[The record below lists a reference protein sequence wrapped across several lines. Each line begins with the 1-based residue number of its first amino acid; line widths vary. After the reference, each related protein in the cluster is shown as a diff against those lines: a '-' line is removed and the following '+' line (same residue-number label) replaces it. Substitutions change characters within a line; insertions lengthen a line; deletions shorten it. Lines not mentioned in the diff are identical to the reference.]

1 MKKRV
6 LSLFLAITLCLTL
19 TPTGALA
26 AEGQPPEQM
35 VSVTQEAQIPAP
47 AAEEEEEEKKTTSA
61 ENGADENDP
70 PANPE
75 ENPTENAPAA
85 AEKNTADGETDKEAA
100 AATGRDEPKADGSP
114 SDDDAAKVQN
124 QLVMAAAAGPDEP
137 TMMGQ
142 NNLLALADAGQNAA
156 EERSTT
162 AELTVNEAVV
172 EAASVTKADGTVST
186 YKTLPAALNAAQDGD
201 TVKLLANHTT
211 EWDAIDK
218 EENPDYSTL
227 AVVKKNLTLDL
238 NGKSVDYLMVG
249 ELTYGEPRYD
259 EEENETV
266 DVAIAPGELT
276 IIQGET
282 STPGSVDVIAFMS
295 GKLTVQGGIIN
306 DRIECAQRS
315 DAENITS
322 ETKYGGEINITGG
335 TVRSLYVKE
344 NTNVTVT
351 GGTGHAGNWLND
363 SGTLKIQGGK
373 FDSVNFLNNGGTIAI
388 SGGEFG
394 TITNSD
400 ASSTIPLM
408 PLLANGYAFYKDN
421 AVQDST
427 AKTMTDVTVGA
438 HTHTPDENGK
448 CACGASIIASVK
460 TADGTE
466 RTYGSFTDAL
476 AAAVESNDSTLQL
489 LHDIDLGDTKYGL
502 SVDSGKFTLDL
513 NSKTLSG
520 KVDYQLLTVSGTA
533 DITIKNGKL
542 VNTFSNDSP
551 AMSRGLA
558 NAIQITGGTAVLENV
573 EVTSGCGENGEH
585 TDAVCLSDGN
595 LTVANGTFTG
605 AILVM
610 PKPADQHPVLKI
622 TSATLHNGIGYFI
635 WNTSNPDYDGV
646 KALFADGSLLF
657 DKDGNY
663 IDITNEDYWQTDSS
677 EEESFTATIFAYGE
691 ECSVKPHTHTIVNG
705 KCSVCGEL
713 AGDGCIAHAVWSPY
727 ADYPQWRTT
736 HIKTM
741 DELREMITSPSTKW
755 SDFDENATVTF
766 LCDVTVDKTF
776 LIDRYYTNIIIDLNG
791 HTLSGALDAPIIT
804 ANFGSGPATIVF
816 KNGKIV
822 NTGSG
827 EAIRLAKGRVTL
839 ENVDVTGDLSLTPEF
854 VNSRSYIPT
863 FLGGGSFT
871 KICTVNDAGGWQKVL
886 EDMLPKGYYFADIT
900 SGKRVS
906 QTVLKA
912 DSPLENVTVKPCNHK
927 DADGKSTFTYKPARQ
942 TYYYCS
948 ICGNICP
955 HEHRTKLADGKLHCE
970 DCGLTLTAA
979 RRDSKNTITYY
990 IDMSDAFGNAY
1001 QPIIWP
1007 LCDQTCTQAAMT
1019 YYGSNTIDLNGFTVK
1034 ASNPSGVLFAP
1045 YVSAYTM
1052 TLQNSAVNQG
1062 RYECEYLKVYN
1073 NGTLAIPAENNNLTI
1088 SEVLIESDG
1097 NANLA
1102 GGSFGKISVEGEKT
1116 LAGLLVPG
1124 YYFADT
1130 ASGEP
1135 AAMYDADG
1143 NALTELTNV
1152 TVKPCRHDTAVC
1164 DANGVWKCLCGQNV
1178 FVASVTKDDAT
1189 TYYTDLQTAFGAADG
1204 NTVKLLANVQD
1215 VTVNTDKPFTFDLN
1229 GYNVYSLTVNNKITI
1244 KDSATVKGKITEW
1257 LEVPSGMT
1265 VGELLEDGYAFK
1277 KSNGT
1282 WCSGVE
1288 QAGQAVGDV
1297 SIWPMPIRSVTAAN
1311 PSVTVAYGQTSG
1323 VTLTA
1328 TVVPFAEGGTYTCQW
1343 YKIGG
1348 TVSPLDGA
1356 TDSTYQLPVDLA
1368 AGTYTYRLTAATE
1381 DGYEKSCDFTVTVT
1395 PVSIEGAAVNVQSL
1409 TYNGNAQNPTATVS
1423 LGETVLTENRDYTVT
1438 ATPQTDVGSYTLT
1451 VTGKGNY
1458 TGEIENVNWKIEP
1471 MQLYRFCDIEPV
1483 TKVYDG
1489 TAVAPIAKS
1498 ALTFR
1503 TTGAVVTLPEDVYDI
1518 TNARFTMRQDDGT
1531 YVESPEAGNGK
1542 SLSFTVTLKNGNYV
1556 FKGGTADVMDCD
1568 YTTDSVDMF
1577 TIMQDTISLSG
1588 IQFTQYV
1595 FNDLAKTYEIELK
1608 PLLDDILSQQ
1618 QQHAG
1623 REYGDI
1629 QYGKPSV
1636 FMDSDYYPAGGAT
1649 IGNGN
1654 LSLSINKATSSKQG
1668 EEIGTVAV
1676 QVETTNYQPFTLTI
1690 HVSAQDKLVPVLAEG
1705 NTVSASDITYGQ
1717 KLANSTLTATGSMIC
1732 PRTKKVIPG
1741 TFAWTNPEAKPGAAG
1756 DYTASWTFTPAEGYE
1771 EYAPATGNVTVKV
1784 NKADPTFNAPTAQE
1798 NLTYTGQE
1806 QALITAGM
1814 TDYGTMQY
1822 SLTENGTYSQ
1832 DIPTGTD
1839 AGAYTVWYRVIGDAN
1854 HNDTA
1859 PASVA
1864 VSIGKKP
1871 LPITEVTAAPKTYDG
1886 TTNADISSVTFDN
1899 VTLNRG
1905 TDYNVTASFDDAS
1918 VGNGKNITAT
1928 VTLMGKAANNYALEQ
1943 SNFLATGSI
1952 TKAAAPGSGLC
1963 PAVTVINDLAKTYEM
1978 VLSNDYL
1985 PKLSSPCEYGNVS
1998 YSLRGTYLT
2007 GGYKDTVQVKVMEE
2021 NGQYKLKL
2029 TVPAVDYNRVS
2040 SVGTIDVS
2048 VTSDNYQDFYLTIG
2062 VKTKNKDVPVPDG
2075 TISASNITYGQA
2087 LNDSKITG
2095 KMKDDGKTIDGTFA
2109 WKNGAINP
2117 DAGSYDAEWVFTPAE
2132 GYEEYA
2138 TVTGTAPVTVN
2149 RKAVTV
2155 SGITAKD
2162 KVYDGNTNAT
2172 LDFSN
2177 AKFDG
2182 ILENDKLTVT
2192 AKGVFEKTEAGK
2204 WNVAISDLTLGGNSV
2219 ANYVLAESGNQTETT
2234 ATITA
2239 KEVTVTI
2246 TPNGGTYGSVTAAA
2260 AVLSG
2265 VVDGETVPVTLTY
2278 TGNGYNST
2286 SVPTDVGSYTVTA
2299 SIADSN
2305 YILTG
2310 ETTANFVITPKTVI
2324 VSGITAKDKA
2334 YDGTTNATLDFSN
2347 AKFDGI
2353 LENDK
2358 LTVTAKGVFEK
2369 TEAGKRAVAISDL
2382 TLGGNSVA
2390 NYVLAES
2397 GNQTE
2402 TTATITAKEVTVAI
2416 TPNGGTYGSVTA
2428 AAAVLSGVVNGET
2441 VSVTLTY
2448 TGNGYDSTDVP
2459 VNAGSYT
2466 VTASIA
2472 NANYT
2477 LTGYTEASF
2486 VIAKA
2491 VAEAPQILG
2500 KVYNG
2505 RSQSADVAESPLYTV
2520 KTNNGGTSV
2529 GTYPVELE
2537 LTDSNNY
2544 KWEATDDAVLSL
2556 TFTISKTG
2564 NKWATVPQIS
2574 GWTYGG
2580 IAATPNAA
2588 AQYGDYTV
2596 TYAVKDSDTFTADV
2610 PTKAGNYTA
2619 RFTVT
2624 DTADYAGLTET
2635 VDFVI
2640 VPKAVTVSGITA
2652 NNKAYDGTT
2661 NATLDFS
2668 NAKFDGILENDKL
2681 TVTAKG
2687 VFEKTEAGKWKV
2699 AISDLTLGGNSVANY
2714 VLAESGNQTKTTAT
2728 ITAKQIT
2735 VSITPN
2741 GGTYGETITPA
2752 TVKAN
2757 DVVGED
2763 TPTITLTYTGTAN
2776 DGTEYTGTTP
2786 PAKAGTYTVTAT
2798 TTNPNYTLDPDT
2810 NTAEFAIT
2818 KRPATVTPDNKSKVY
2833 EEKDPDLTYAVSG
2846 VLDGETLKGIT
2857 LTRAEGEN
2865 AGEYAITA
2873 TADAGANPNYDVTF
2887 AEGTLTIELKSIKGA
2902 KVVLGK
2908 ALTANGAEQTQ
2919 TVEKVLLDDKELP
2932 ADSYTVAG
2940 NTATDPGRYTLTVT
2954 AKGNYTDSVE
2964 QTYAIAPAKAEDAP
2978 GEEIAISS
2986 GKVKVDVKSE
2996 GTVPPAALLTDKVEL
3011 LAMLVDSGD
3020 ITADEL
3026 AQIADGASVD
3036 IVLTVK
3042 EANVPDEVKT
3052 AMAQAA
3058 KGYTIGHYLDI
3069 SLFKYMTVN
3078 GSQQAG
3084 VALHT
3089 TRDALTISVVV
3100 PDALINTNSAVN
3112 RTYCIVRNH
3121 EGTITVL
3128 DAAFDAANKTLTFK
3142 TDRFSDYAIAYKD
3155 TAVPSSGSNP
3165 GSNNSSNDSE
3175 AMKNEVAAPTPAPT
3189 PASTSKPS
3197 TITAMPQT
3205 GDTSNPTLYVVLL
3218 VASLLGLAVVFVCKK
3233 RNDK

>member
-26 AEGQPPEQM
+26 AEGQPPEQT
-35 VSVTQEAQIPAP
+35 VVATQETETPTPAP
-47 AAEEEEEEKKTTSA
+47 QKEEPTAPA
-61 ENGADENDP
+61 ENGADENAS
-70 PANPE
+70 PASPDE
-75 ENPTENAPAA
+75 KPTENTPAAPEKNPADEEPGKEPAA
-85 AEKNTADGETDKEAA
+85 ATR
-100 AATGRDEPKADGSP
+100 RDESKADGSP

-124 QLVMAAAAGPDEP
+124 QLVMAAAAGQNEP
-137 TMMGQ
+137 TMEGKNELPAL
-142 NNLLALADAGQNAA
+142 NNAEQDATGGGIYVAPGSPTEGGGGTYIPGEDTRTEIWCVSKPDSIGRGYDGTTDGGTIPIDLTFTDGTNEIKLKEGTGFTAKKTFDSADAGWHTVTVEIALIGEAA
-156 EERSTT
+156 VKYKLKADEETFTIGGNINKAYPKLTVSLSQTTCTAGEKLLPLLSVEGAPKDAEVTYYYLASELKSWAGSSDVEGSEAMPKIDENTAISKPGTYYVYAKTGETKNYEEERSAT

-172 EAASVTKADGTVST
+172 EAASVTKADGTVSGT
-186 YKTLPAALNAAQDGD
+186 YKTLPAALDAAQDGD

-211 EWDAIDK
+211 NWDNVDAGD
-218 EENPDYSTL
+218 EQM
-227 AVVKKNLTLDL
+227 AVVRKTLTLDL
-238 NGKSVDYLMVG
+238 NGMTVDYLVVG
-249 ELTYGEPRYD
+249 EVVPDEAGGILESYDGNLTV
-259 EEENETV
+259 V
-266 DVAIAPGELT
+266 DN
-276 IIQGET
+276 IQG
-282 STPGSVDVIAFMS
+282 GSC
-295 GKLTVQGGIIN
+295 GKIKDLEFVKGSLAIQGG
-306 DRIECAQRS
+306 RIGDDDGSNLTCDGNS
-315 DAENITS
+315 GTVTIS
-322 ETKYGGEINITGG
+322 GG
-335 TVRSLYVKE
+335 TVCNV
-344 NTNVTVT
+344 TVGDGAAVTVT
-351 GGTGHAGNWLND
+351 GGTGHAGGWYND
-363 SGTLKIQGGK
+363 GTLNITDGMFGNVK
-373 FDSVNFLNNGGTIAI
+373 FRNNGGTIAI
-388 SGGEFG
+388 SGGTFD

-438 HTHTPDENGK
+438 HTHVPDENGK

-489 LHDIDLGDTKYGL
+489 LYDIDLGDTKYGV

-520 KVDYQLLTVSGTA
+520 KVDDQLLTVSGTA

-551 AMSRGLA
+551 AMNRGLA

-610 PKPADQHPVLKI
+610 PKTADQHPVLKI

-663 IDITNEDYWQTDSS
+663 IDITNADYWQTDSS

-705 KCSVCGEL
+705 KCSVCGEVE
-713 AGDGCIAHAVWSPY
+713 GDGCIAHAVWSPW
-727 ADYPQWRTT
+727 ADDPKWRTT

-741 DELREMITSPSTKW
+741 DELREKITSPGTKW
-755 SDFDENATVTF
+755 LDFDNNATVTF

-776 LIDRYYTNIIIDLNG
+776 LIDNYYTNIIIDLNG
-791 HTLSGALDAPIIT
+791 HTLSGALDGPVIT
-804 ANFGSGPATIVF
+804 ANFVSGTGTIDF

-822 NTGSG
+822 NTGDG
-827 EAIRLAKGRVTL
+827 EAIRLAKGKVTL
-839 ENVDVTGDLSLTPEF
+839 ENVDVTGDLSLTHDF

-927 DADGKSTFTYKPARQ
+927 DADGKSTFTYKPERQ

-955 HEHRTKLADGKLHCE
+955 HEHRTELADGKLHCE

-1007 LCDQTCTQAAMT
+1007 LCDQTCTQAAMI
-1019 YYGSNTIDLNGFTVK
+1019 YYGSNTIDLNGFTVT
-1034 ASNPSGVLFAP
+1034 ASNSSGVLFAP
-1045 YVSAYTM
+1045 YVSAYKM
-1052 TLQNSAVNQG
+1052 TLQNSAKNQG
-1062 RYECEYLKVYN
+1062 RYVCEYLQVYN
-1073 NGTLAIPAENNNLTI
+1073 DGTLAIPAENNNLTI
-1088 SEVLIESDG
+1088 SAVLIKSDG

-1102 GGSFGKISVEGEKT
+1102 GGSFGKISVEGKKT
-1116 LAGLLVPG
+1116 LAGLLVSG

-1143 NALTELTNV
+1143 TALTELTNV
-1152 TVKPCRHDTAVC
+1152 TVQPCSHDTAVC
-1164 DANGVWKCLCGQNV
+1164 DANGVWKCPCGQNV

-1204 NTVKLLANVQD
+1204 NTVKLLANVVE
-1215 VTVNTDKPFTFDLN
+1215 VTVSTDKPFAFDLN

-1257 LEVPSGMT
+1257 LKVPSGMT

-1277 KSNGT
+1277 KSSGM
-1282 WCSGVE
+1282 WCSEAE
-1288 QAGQAVGDV
+1288 QAGQAVGNV
-1297 SIWPMPIRSVTAAN
+1297 SIWPVPIRSVTAAN
-1311 PSVTVAYGQTSG
+1311 PNVTVAYGQTSG

-1368 AGTYTYRLTAATE
+1368 AGTYTYRLTATE

-1395 PVSIEGAAVNVQSL
+1395 PVSIERAAVNAQNL

-1438 ATPQTDVGSYTLT
+1438 ATPQTDVGSYMLT

-1498 ALTFR
+1498 ALAFHDANAR
-1503 TTGAVVTLPEDVYDI
+1503 GASVTLPEDAYDI
-1518 TNARFTMRQDDGT
+1518 TNARFTMRQGDGT
-1531 YVESPEAGNGK
+1531 YVESPEAGKGK
-1542 SLSFTVTLKNGNYV
+1542 SLSFTVMLKSGNYV
-1556 FKGGTADVMDCD
+1556 FKDGTADVMDCD
-1568 YTTDSVDMF
+1568 YTTDKVDMF

-1595 FNDLAKTYEIELK
+1595 FNDLAKTYAIELK
-1608 PLLDDILSQQ
+1608 PLLDEILSQQ

-1623 REYGDI
+1623 REYGNI
-1629 QYGKPSV
+1629 VYGQPSV
-1636 FMDSDYYPAGGAT
+1636 SMNSAYYTVGGAN
-1649 IGNGN
+1649 IENGK
-1654 LSLSINKATSSKQG
+1654 LSLSINKATSFKQG
-1668 EEIGTVAV
+1668 DEIGTVAV

-1690 HVSAQDKLVPVLAEG
+1690 PIIAQDKLVPVLAEG
-1705 NTVSASDITYGQ
+1705 NTVSATGITYGQ
-1717 KLANSTLTATGSMIC
+1717 TLADSTLTVAGKMVC
-1732 PRTKKVIPG
+1732 PRTGNEIKG
-1741 TFAWTNPEAKPGAAG
+1741 TFAWTNGTIKPNAG
-1756 DYTASWTFTPAEGYE
+1756 DYTAEWTFIPAEGYE
-1771 EYAPATGNVTVKV
+1771 EYTTTTGTATVNVAPKSIEDAVITLNQTAFQYDTTEK
-1784 NKADPTFNAPTAQE
+1784 APT
-1798 NLTYTGQE
+1798 
-1806 QALITAGM
+1806 
-1814 TDYGTMQY
+1814 
-1822 SLTENGTYSQ
+1822 
-1832 DIPTGTD
+1832 
-1839 AGAYTVWYRVIGDAN
+1839 
-1854 HNDTA
+1854 
-1859 PASVA
+1859 
-1864 VSIGKKP
+1864 
-1871 LPITEVTAAPKTYDG
+1871 ITEVKLANWSDEITYDIVSGDKATNASDSITLTIQGNGNYTGTATAEWKITPKVVTNPSINVAPCTYNGHEQQPPVELKDGDVVIPKEEYAVSYSDNINAGNNTAAVTI
-1886 TTNADISSVTFDN
+1886 TNTP
-1899 VTLNRG
+1899 G
-1905 TDYNVTASFDDAS
+1905 
-1918 VGNGKNITAT
+1918 GNYT
-1928 VTLMGKAANNYALEQ
+1928 VSGGANFTIN
-1943 SNFLATGSI
+1943 
-1952 TKAAAPGSGLC
+1952 KAAAPRSDFH

-1978 VLSNDYL
+1978 LLTDSYL

-2007 GGYKDTVQVKVMEE
+2007 DGYKDTVQAEVVEE
-2021 NGQYKLKL
+2021 NSQYKLKL
-2029 TVPAVDYNRVS
+2029 TVPAVDYDKIS
-2040 SVGTIDVS
+2040 SVGTIDVR

-2095 KMKDDGKTIDGTFA
+2095 KMKDNGKTIDGTFA

-2138 TVTGTAPVTVN
+2138 TATGTATVTVN

-2155 SGITAKD
+2155 SGITARN
-2162 KVYDGNTNAT
+2162 KVYDGKANAT
-2172 LDFSN
+2172 LDCST
-2177 AKFDG
+2177 AKLDG
-2182 ILENDKLTVT
+2182 VLENDTLTVT
-2192 AKGVFEKTEAGK
+2192 ATGTFESADVGEQK
-2204 WNVAISDLTLGGNSV
+2204 VIISGFKLDGDSA
-2219 ANYVLAESGNQTETT
+2219 ANYVPATKGSQTETT

-2239 KEVTVTI
+2239 KEVTVAI

-2260 AVLSG
+2260 ATLSG
-2265 VVDGETVPVTLTY
+2265 AVDGETVPVTLTY

-2305 YILTG
+2305 YVLTG
-2310 ETTANFVITPKTVI
+2310 KTTANFVIEP
-2324 VSGITAKDKA
+2324 
-2334 YDGTTNATLDFSN
+2334 
-2347 AKFDGI
+2347 
-2353 LENDK
+2353 
-2358 LTVTAKGVFEK
+2358 
-2369 TEAGKRAVAISDL
+2369 
-2382 TLGGNSVA
+2382 
-2390 NYVLAES
+2390 
-2397 GNQTE
+2397 
-2402 TTATITAKEVTVAI
+2402 
-2416 TPNGGTYGSVTA
+2416 
-2428 AAAVLSGVVNGET
+2428 
-2441 VSVTLTY
+2441 
-2448 TGNGYDSTDVP
+2448 
-2459 VNAGSYT
+2459 
-2466 VTASIA
+2466 
-2472 NANYT
+2472 
-2477 LTGYTEASF
+2477 
-2486 VIAKA
+2486 
-2491 VAEAPQILG
+2491 
-2500 KVYNG
+2500 
-2505 RSQSADVAESPLYTV
+2505 
-2520 KTNNGGTSV
+2520 
-2529 GTYPVELE
+2529 
-2537 LTDSNNY
+2537 
-2544 KWEATDDAVLSL
+2544 
-2556 TFTISKTG
+2556 
-2564 NKWATVPQIS
+2564 
-2574 GWTYGG
+2574 
-2580 IAATPNAA
+2580 
-2588 AQYGDYTV
+2588 
-2596 TYAVKDSDTFTADV
+2596 
-2610 PTKAGNYTA
+2610 
-2619 RFTVT
+2619 
-2624 DTADYAGLTET
+2624 
-2635 VDFVI
+2635 
-2640 VPKAVTVSGITA
+2640 
-2652 NNKAYDGTT
+2652 
-2661 NATLDFS
+2661 
-2668 NAKFDGILENDKL
+2668 
-2681 TVTAKG
+2681 
-2687 VFEKTEAGKWKV
+2687 
-2699 AISDLTLGGNSVANY
+2699 
-2714 VLAESGNQTKTTAT
+2714 
-2728 ITAKQIT
+2728 
-2735 VSITPN
+2735 
-2741 GGTYGETITPA
+2741 
-2752 TVKAN
+2752 
-2757 DVVGED
+2757 
-2763 TPTITLTYTGTAN
+2763 
-2776 DGTEYTGTTP
+2776 
-2786 PAKAGTYTVTAT
+2786 
-2798 TTNPNYTLDPDT
+2798 
-2810 NTAEFAIT
+2810 
-2818 KRPATVTPDNKSKVY
+2818 
-2833 EEKDPDLTYAVSG
+2833 
-2846 VLDGETLKGIT
+2846 
-2857 LTRAEGEN
+2857 
-2865 AGEYAITA
+2865 
-2873 TADAGANPNYDVTF
+2873 
-2887 AEGTLTIELKSIKGA
+2887 KSIKGA

-2919 TVEKVLLDDKELP
+2919 TVEKVLLDGKELP
-2932 ADSYTVAG
+2932 ADSYTVTG
-2940 NTATDPGRYTLTVT
+2940 NTATAPGRHTLTIT
-2954 AKGNYTDSVE
+2954 ARGNYTGTVD
-2964 QTYAIAPAKAEDAP
+2964 QTYVIVPAKAEDAP
-2978 GEEIAISS
+2978 GEDITIGS
-2986 GKVKVDVKSE
+2986 GKVKVDVQSE
-2996 GTVPPAALLTDKVEL
+2996 GTVPPATLLTDKAEL
-3011 LAMLVDSGD
+3011 LAMLVNSGD

-3026 AQIADGASVD
+3026 VQIANGASVD

-3042 EANVPDEVKT
+3042 EANVSDEVKT

-3058 KGYTIGHYLDI
+3058 KDYTIGQYLDI
-3069 SLFKYMTVN
+3069 SLLKYMTVN
-3078 GSQQAG
+3078 GSQQAA
-3084 VALHT
+3084 VALPT
-3089 TRDALTISVVV
+3089 TKDALTISVAV

-3112 RTYCIVRNH
+3112 RTYCIVRRH
-3121 EGTITVL
+3121 DGAITVL
-3128 DAAFDAANKTLTFK
+3128 DAAFDAASKTLTFK

-3175 AMKNEVAAPTPAPT
+3175 TKKNEVAAPTPAPT

>member
-6 LSLFLAITLCLTL
+6 LSLFLAIALCLTL

-26 AEGQPPEQM
+26 AEGQPPEQT
-35 VSVTQEAQIPAP
+35 VSVTQEAETDAG
-47 AAEEEEEEKKTTSA
+47 
-61 ENGADENDP
+61 ENAS

-85 AEKNTADGETDKEAA
+85 AEKNTADKE
-100 AATGRDEPKADGSP
+100 P
-114 SDDDAAKVQN
+114 
-124 QLVMAAAAGPDEP
+124 AAAGPGEP

-142 NNLLALADAGQNAA
+142 NDLLALADAEQNAA

-172 EAASVTKADGTVST
+172 EAASVTKADGTERGT
-186 YKTLPAALNAAQDGD
+186 YASLPAALNAAQNGD

-335 TVRSLYVKE
+335 TVRNLYVKE

-373 FDSVNFLNNGGTIAI
+373 FDSVNFLNNGGTIAV

-438 HTHTPDENGK
+438 HTHVPDEHGK

-489 LHDIDLGDTKYGL
+489 LYDIDLGDTKNGV

-520 KVDYQLLTVSGTA
+520 KGDYQLLTVSGTA

-610 PKPADQHPVLKI
+610 PKTADQHPVLKI

-663 IDITNEDYWQTDSS
+663 IDITNADYWQTDSS
-677 EEESFTATIFAYGE
+677 EEESFTATIFAYGK

-705 KCSVCGEL
+705 KCSVCGGVE
-713 AGDGCIAHAVWSPY
+713 GDDCIAHAVWSPY
-727 ADYPQWRTT
+727 ADYPEWRTT

-741 DELREMITSPSTKW
+741 DELREKITSPSTKW
-755 SDFDENATVTF
+755 SDFDKNATVTF

-776 LIDRYYTNIIIDLNG
+776 LIDNYYTNIIIDLNG
-791 HTLSGALDAPIIT
+791 HTLSGALDDPIIT
-804 ANFGSGPATIVF
+804 ANFVSGTGTIVF

-822 NTGSG
+822 NTGNG
-827 EAIRLAKGRVTL
+827 EAIRLAKGKVTL
-839 ENVDVTGDLSLTPEF
+839 ENVDVTGDLSLTYDF
-854 VNSRSYIPT
+854 VNSLSYIPT

-927 DADGKSTFTYKPARQ
+927 DADGKSTFTYKPERQ

-955 HEHRTKLADGKLHCE
+955 HEHRTELADGKLHCE

-1019 YYGSNTIDLNGFTVK
+1019 YYGSNTIDLNGFTVTAK
-1034 ASNPSGVLFAP
+1034 DSSGVLFAP
-1045 YVSAYTM
+1045 YVSYSKM

-1062 RYECEYLKVYN
+1062 RYVCEYLQVYN
-1073 NGTLAIPAENNNLTI
+1073 DGTLAIPAENNNLTI
-1088 SEVLIESDG
+1088 SAVLIKSDG

-1116 LAGLLVPG
+1116 LAGLLVSG

-1143 NALTELTNV
+1143 TALTELTNV
-1152 TVKPCRHDTAVC
+1152 TVQPCSHDTAVC

-1178 FVASVTKDDAT
+1178 FVASVTKDEAT

-1229 GYNVYSLTVNNKITI
+1229 GYNVYLLTVNNKITI

-1257 LEVPSGMT
+1257 LKVPSGMT

-1277 KSNGT
+1277 KSSGM
-1282 WCSGVE
+1282 WCSVAE

-1297 SIWPMPIRSVTAAN
+1297 SIWPVPIRSVTAAN

-1323 VTLTA
+1323 RTLTA

-1356 TDSTYQLPVDLA
+1356 TDSTYQLPVNLA
-1368 AGTYTYRLTAATE
+1368 AGTYTYRLTATE

-1409 TYNGNAQNPTATVS
+1409 TYNGVAQNPTATVS

-1438 ATPQTDVGSYTLT
+1438 ATPQTDVGSYMLT

-1458 TGEIENVNWKIEP
+1458 TGKIENVNWKIEP
-1471 MQLYRFCDIEPV
+1471 MQLYRFCNIEPV

-1498 ALTFR
+1498 ALTFHAR
-1503 TTGAVVTLPEDVYDI
+1503 GASVTLPEDAYDI
-1518 TNARFTMRQDDGT
+1518 TNARFTMRQGDGT
-1531 YVESPEAGNGK
+1531 YVESPEAGDGK
-1542 SLSFTVTLKNGNYV
+1542 SLSFTVTLKSGNYV
-1556 FKGGTADVMDCD
+1556 FKDGTADVMDCD
-1568 YTTDSVDMF
+1568 YTTNGASMF
-1577 TIMQDTISLSG
+1577 TITQDTIDLSS

-1629 QYGKPSV
+1629 IYNLSAIN
-1636 FMDSDYYPAGGAT
+1636 MSSAYYPVGGAN
-1649 IGNGN
+1649 IENGK
-1654 LSLSINKATSSKQG
+1654 LSLSIKKAASSKQG

-1676 QVETTNYQPFTLTI
+1676 KVETTNYQPFTLTI
-1690 HVSAQDKLVPVLAEG
+1690 PIIAQDKLVPVPAEG
-1705 NTVSASDITYGQ
+1705 NTVSATDIIYGQ
-1717 KLANSTLTATGSMIC
+1717 ALADSKLTVNGTMQDTATGNA
-1732 PRTKKVIPG
+1732 VNG
-1741 TFAWTNPEAKPGAAG
+1741 TFAWTDGTIKPAAG
-1756 DYTASWTFTPAEGYE
+1756 DYTAEWTFTPAEGYE
-1771 EYAPATGNVTVKV
+1771 EYATATGPVTVKV
-1784 NKADPTFNAPTAQE
+1784 VPKSIEGAVITLNQTAFQYDTTEKAPT
-1798 NLTYTGQE
+1798 
-1806 QALITAGM
+1806 
-1814 TDYGTMQY
+1814 
-1822 SLTENGTYSQ
+1822 
-1832 DIPTGTD
+1832 
-1839 AGAYTVWYRVIGDAN
+1839 
-1854 HNDTA
+1854 
-1859 PASVA
+1859 
-1864 VSIGKKP
+1864 
-1871 LPITEVTAAPKTYDG
+1871 ITEVKLANWSDEITYDIVSGDKATNASDSITLTIQGNGNYTGTATAEWKITPKVVTNPSINVAAPCTYNGHEQQPPVELKDG
-1886 TTNADISSVTFDN
+1886 DVVVPKDEYTVSYSNNINA
-1899 VTLNRG
+1899 G
-1905 TDYNVTASFDDAS
+1905 T
-1918 VGNGKNITAT
+1918 GTAT
-1928 VTLMGKAANNYALEQ
+1928 VTITDKPGGNYTVSGDANFTISKA
-1943 SNFLATGSI
+1943 T
-1952 TKAAAPGSGLC
+1952 APRSDFH

-1978 VLSNDYL
+1978 LLTDSYL
-1985 PKLSSPCEYGNVS
+1985 PKLSSPCGYGNVS
-1998 YSLRGTYLT
+1998 YSLSGTYLT
-2007 GGYKDTVQVKVMEE
+2007 DGYKDTVRAEVVEE

-2029 TVPAVDYNRVS
+2029 TVPAVNYDKVS
-2040 SVGTIDVS
+2040 SVGTIDVM
-2048 VTSDNYQDFYLTIG
+2048 VTSDNYRDFILTIG
-2062 VKTKNKDVPVPDG
+2062 VKTQNKTVPVPDG
-2075 TISASNITYGQA
+2075 AISASDITYGQT
-2087 LNDSKITG
+2087 LSDSKITG

-2138 TVTGTAPVTVN
+2138 TATGTATVTVN

-2155 SGITAKD
+2155 SGITARN
-2162 KVYDGNTNAT
+2162 KVYDGKANAT
-2172 LDFSN
+2172 LDCST
-2177 AKFDG
+2177 AKLDG
-2182 ILENDKLTVT
+2182 VLENDTLTVT
-2192 AKGVFEKTEAGK
+2192 ATGTFESADVGEQK
-2204 WNVAISDLTLGGNSV
+2204 VIISGFKLDGDSA
-2219 ANYVLAESGNQTETT
+2219 ANYVP
-2234 ATITA
+2234 AT
-2239 KEVTVTI
+2239 K
-2246 TPNGGTYGSVTAAA
+2246 GS
-2260 AVLSG
+2260 
-2265 VVDGETVPVTLTY
+2265 
-2278 TGNGYNST
+2278 
-2286 SVPTDVGSYTVTA
+2286 
-2299 SIADSN
+2299 
-2305 YILTG
+2305 
-2310 ETTANFVITPKTVI
+2310 
-2324 VSGITAKDKA
+2324 
-2334 YDGTTNATLDFSN
+2334 
-2347 AKFDGI
+2347 
-2353 LENDK
+2353 
-2358 LTVTAKGVFEK
+2358 
-2369 TEAGKRAVAISDL
+2369 
-2382 TLGGNSVA
+2382 
-2390 NYVLAES
+2390 
-2397 GNQTE
+2397 QTE

-2428 AAAVLSGVVNGET
+2428 AAAMLSGVVDGET
-2441 VSVTLTY
+2441 VPVTLTY
-2448 TGNGYDSTDVP
+2448 TGNGCNSTTVP
-2459 VNAGSYT
+2459 TNAGSYT

-2472 NANYT
+2472 
-2477 LTGYTEASF
+2477 
-2486 VIAKA
+2486 
-2491 VAEAPQILG
+2491 
-2500 KVYNG
+2500 
-2505 RSQSADVAESPLYTV
+2505 
-2520 KTNNGGTSV
+2520 
-2529 GTYPVELE
+2529 
-2537 LTDSNNY
+2537 DS
-2544 KWEATDDAVLSL
+2544 
-2556 TFTISKTG
+2556 
-2564 NKWATVPQIS
+2564 
-2574 GWTYGG
+2574 
-2580 IAATPNAA
+2580 
-2588 AQYGDYTV
+2588 
-2596 TYAVKDSDTFTADV
+2596 
-2610 PTKAGNYTA
+2610 
-2619 RFTVT
+2619 
-2624 DTADYAGLTET
+2624 
-2635 VDFVI
+2635 
-2640 VPKAVTVSGITA
+2640 
-2652 NNKAYDGTT
+2652 
-2661 NATLDFS
+2661 
-2668 NAKFDGILENDKL
+2668 
-2681 TVTAKG
+2681 
-2687 VFEKTEAGKWKV
+2687 
-2699 AISDLTLGGNSVANY
+2699 NY
-2714 VLAESGNQTKTTAT
+2714 VLTGETTANF
-2728 ITAKQIT
+2728 
-2735 VSITPN
+2735 V
-2741 GGTYGETITPA
+2741 
-2752 TVKAN
+2752 
-2757 DVVGED
+2757 
-2763 TPTITLTYTGTAN
+2763 
-2776 DGTEYTGTTP
+2776 
-2786 PAKAGTYTVTAT
+2786 
-2798 TTNPNYTLDPDT
+2798 
-2810 NTAEFAIT
+2810 
-2818 KRPATVTPDNKSKVY
+2818 
-2833 EEKDPDLTYAVSG
+2833 
-2846 VLDGETLKGIT
+2846 
-2857 LTRAEGEN
+2857 
-2865 AGEYAITA
+2865 
-2873 TADAGANPNYDVTF
+2873 
-2887 AEGTLTIELKSIKGA
+2887 IEPKSIKGA

-2908 ALTANGAEQTQ
+2908 GLIANGAEQTQ
-2919 TVEKVLLDDKELP
+2919 TVEKVLLGGKKLP
-2932 ADSYTVAG
+2932 ADSYTVTD
-2940 NTATDPGRYTLTVT
+2940 NTATAPGKYTLTVT
-2954 AKGNYTDSVE
+2954 AKGNYIDSVE
-2964 QTYAIAPAKAEDAP
+2964 QTYAIAP
-2978 GEEIAISS
+2978 GEEIVISS
-2986 GKVKVDVKSE
+2986 GKVKVVVKSE
-2996 GTVPPAALLTDKVEL
+2996 GAVPPATLLTDKAEL

-3042 EANVPDEVKT
+3042 EANVHDEVKT

-3058 KGYTIGHYLDI
+3058 KDYTIGQYLDI

-3084 VALHT
+3084 VALYT
-3089 TRDALTISVVV
+3089 TRDALTISVAV

-3121 EGTITVL
+3121 KGTMDVL
-3128 DAAFDAANKTLTFK
+3128 DTAFDAASKTLTFK
-3142 TDRFSDYAIAYKD
+3142 SDRFSIYAIAYKD

-3175 AMKNEVAAPTPAPT
+3175 NKKNEVAAPTPAPT

>member
-6 LSLFLAITLCLTL
+6 LSLFLALTLCLTL

-26 AEGQPPEQM
+26 EESLPEQT

-47 AAEEEEEEKKTTSA
+47 ALEEKEKEEEKTTPA
-61 ENGADENDP
+61 ENGAGENAP

-75 ENPTENAPAA
+75 ENPTEDTPAA
-85 AEKNTADGETDKEAA
+85 AEKNTADEETDEETA
-100 AATGRDEPKADGSP
+100 AATGRDESKADGSP

-124 QLVMAAAAGPDEP
+124 RLVMAAAAGPGEP

-142 NNLLALADAGQNAA
+142 NDLLALADDDAGQNAA
-156 EERSTT
+156 EGRSTT

-172 EAASVTKADGTVST
+172 EAASVTKADGTERGT
-186 YKTLPAALNAAQDGD
+186 YASLPAALNAAQDGD

-373 FDSVNFLNNGGTIAI
+373 FDSVNFLNNGGTIAV

-438 HTHTPDENGK
+438 HTHVPDEHGK

-476 AAAVESNDSTLQL
+476 AAAVESNGSTLQL
-489 LHDIDLGDTKYGL
+489 LSDVDLGAANDGL

-513 NSKTLSG
+513 NGKTLSG
-520 KVDYQLLTVSGTA
+520 EVYYQLLTVSGTA
-533 DITIKNGKL
+533 DITIKNGML
-542 VNTFSNDSP
+542 VNTFSKNSSDMNS
-551 AMSRGLA
+551 GLA
-558 NAIQITGGTAVLENV
+558 NAVQITGGAMALEDI
-573 EVTSGCGENGEH
+573 EVTSGRGEDGAY
-585 TDAVCLSDGN
+585 TDAVEVDDGS
-595 LTVANGTFTG
+595 LTVTSGTFTG
-605 AILVM
+605 AITVM
-610 PKPADQHPVLKI
+610 SKSSDVHPTLKI
-622 TSATLHNGIGYFI
+622 KTATLHNGITYFTK
-635 WNTSNPDYDGV
+635 NTSQPDYDVV
-646 KALFADGSLLF
+646 KAFFADGSLLF
-657 DKDGNY
+657 DKDGKY
-663 IDITNEDYWQTDSS
+663 IDITKAEYWESGST
-677 EEESFTATIFAYGE
+677 EEYSISVFQYGKESI
-691 ECSVKPHTHTIVNG
+691 VKPHTHTIVNG
-705 KCSVCGEL
+705 KCSVCGEVE
-713 AGDGCIAHAVWSPY
+713 GDGCIAHAVWSPY
-727 ADYPQWRTT
+727 ADYPEWRTT

-741 DELREMITSPSTKW
+741 DELREKITSPSTKW
-755 SDFDENATVTF
+755 LDFDNNATVTF

-776 LIDRYYTNIIIDLNG
+776 LIDNYYTNIIIDLNG
-791 HTLSGALDAPIIT
+791 HTLSGALDDPIIT
-804 ANFGSGPATIVF
+804 ANFVSGTGTIVF

-822 NTGSG
+822 NTGNG
-827 EAIRLAKGRVTL
+827 EAIRLAKGKVTL
-839 ENVDVTGDLSLTPEF
+839 ENVDVTGDLSLTYDF
-854 VNSRSYIPT
+854 VNSLSYIPT
-863 FLGGGSFT
+863 FLGGGNFT

-927 DADGKSTFTYKPARQ
+927 DADGKSTFTYKPERQ

-1019 YYGSNTIDLNGFTVK
+1019 YYGSNTIDLNGFTVTAK
-1034 ASNPSGVLFAP
+1034 DSSGVLFAP
-1045 YVSAYTM
+1045 YVSYSKM
-1052 TLQNSAVNQG
+1052 TLQNSAENQG
-1062 RYECEYLKVYN
+1062 RYVCEYLQVYN
-1073 NGTLAIPAENNNLTI
+1073 DGTLAIPAENNNLTI
-1088 SEVLIESDG
+1088 SAVLIKSDG

-1116 LAGLLVPG
+1116 LAGLLVSG

-1130 ASGEP
+1130 TSGEP

-1143 NALTELTNV
+1143 TALTELTNV
-1152 TVKPCRHDTAVC
+1152 TVQPCSHDTAVC

-1257 LEVPSGMT
+1257 LKVPSGMT

-1282 WCSGVE
+1282 WCSE
-1288 QAGQAVGDV
+1288 ADQAGQAVGDV
-1297 SIWPMPIRSVTAAN
+1297 SIWPVPIRSVTAAN

-1328 TVVPFAEGGTYTCQW
+1328 TVVPFAEGGPYTCQW

-1368 AGTYTYRLTAATE
+1368 AGTYTYRLTATE

-1395 PVSIEGAAVNVQSL
+1395 PVSIERAAVNAQNL

-1458 TGEIENVNWKIEP
+1458 TGIIENVNWKIEP
-1471 MQLYRFCDIEPV
+1471 MQLYRFCNIEPV

-1518 TNARFTMRQDDGT
+1518 TNARFTMRQSDGT
-1531 YVESPEAGNGK
+1531 YADSPEAGDGK
-1542 SLSFTVTLKNGNYV
+1542 SLSFTVTLKGGNYV
-1556 FKGGTADVMDCD
+1556 FKGDTADVMDCD
-1568 YTTDSVDMF
+1568 YTTDKVDMF
-1577 TIMQDTISLSG
+1577 TIKQDTISLSG

-1608 PLLDDILSQQ
+1608 PLLDEILSQQ

-1629 QYGKPSV
+1629 KYGQPSV
-1636 FMDSDYYPAGGAT
+1636 IMDPAYYTVGGAN
-1649 IGNGN
+1649 IGNGK
-1654 LSLSINKATSSKQG
+1654 LSLSINKAASIKQG
-1668 EEIGTVAV
+1668 DKIGTVTV

-1690 HVSAQDKLVPVLAEG
+1690 PIIAQDKLVPVPAEG
-1705 NTVSASDITYGQ
+1705 NTVSATDITYGQ
-1717 KLANSTLTATGSMIC
+1717 ALADSNLTVNGTMQDLNT
-1732 PRTKKVIPG
+1732 REEVNG
-1741 TFAWTNPEAKPGAAG
+1741 TFAWTDSTIKPAANDSYEAE
-1756 DYTASWTFTPAEGYE
+1756 WTFTPDAPEYATVTGKATVKVAPKSIEGAVITLNQTAFQYDTTEKAPTITEVKLANWSDEITYDIVSGDKATNASDSITLTIQGNGNYTGTATAEWKITPKVVTNPSINVAPCTYNGHEQQPPVELKDGDVVIPKE
-1771 EYAPATGNVTVKV
+1771 EYAVSYSDNINAGNNTAAVT
-1784 NKADPTFNAPTAQE
+1784 
-1798 NLTYTGQE
+1798 
-1806 QALITAGM
+1806 ITNTPG
-1814 TDYGTMQY
+1814 G
-1822 SLTENGTYSQ
+1822 N
-1832 DIPTGTD
+1832 
-1839 AGAYTVWYRVIGDAN
+1839 YTVSGGAN
-1854 HNDTA
+1854 FTIN
-1859 PASVA
+1859 
-1864 VSIGKKP
+1864 
-1871 LPITEVTAAPKTYDG
+1871 
-1886 TTNADISSVTFDN
+1886 
-1899 VTLNRG
+1899 
-1905 TDYNVTASFDDAS
+1905 
-1918 VGNGKNITAT
+1918 
-1928 VTLMGKAANNYALEQ
+1928 
-1943 SNFLATGSI
+1943 
-1952 TKAAAPGSGLC
+1952 KAAAPRSDFH
-1963 PAVTVINDLAKTYEM
+1963 PAVTVINGLAKTYEM

-1985 PKLSSPCEYGNVS
+1985 PMLSSPCEYGNVS
-1998 YSLRGTYLT
+1998 YSLGSTHLT
-2007 GGYKDTVQVKVMEE
+2007 DGYKDTVQVEVVEE

-2029 TVPAVDYNRVS
+2029 TVPEVDYNEVS
-2040 SVGTIDVS
+2040 SVGTLRLYVS
-2048 VTSDNYQDFYLTIG
+2048 SDNYQDFPLDIG
-2062 VKTKNKDVPVPDG
+2062 VRTKNKDVPVPDG
-2075 TISASNITYGQA
+2075 TISASDITYGQA
-2087 LNDSKITG
+2087 LNDSKIAG
-2095 KMKDDGKTIDGTFA
+2095 KMKAGGKAIDGTFA

-2117 DAGSYDAEWVFTPAE
+2117 AAGSYDAEWVFTPAE
-2132 GYEEYA
+2132 GCEEYA
-2138 TVTGTAPVTVN
+2138 TATGTATVTVN

-2155 SGITAKD
+2155 SGITARN
-2162 KVYDGNTNAT
+2162 KVYDGKANAT
-2172 LDFSN
+2172 LDCST
-2177 AKFDG
+2177 AKLDG
-2182 ILENDKLTVT
+2182 VLGNDTLTVT
-2192 AKGVFEKTEAGK
+2192 ATGTFESADVGEQKVT
-2204 WNVAISDLTLGGNSV
+2204 ISDLTLGGDS
-2219 ANYVLAESGNQTETT
+2219 ATNYVLAESGNQTETT

-2239 KEVTVTI
+2239 KKVIVTI

-2286 SVPTDVGSYTVTA
+2286 TVPTNAGSYTVTA

-2305 YILTG
+2305 YVLTG
-2310 ETTANFVITPKTVI
+2310 ETTANFVIEPK
-2324 VSGITAKDKA
+2324 
-2334 YDGTTNATLDFSN
+2334 
-2347 AKFDGI
+2347 
-2353 LENDK
+2353 
-2358 LTVTAKGVFEK
+2358 
-2369 TEAGKRAVAISDL
+2369 
-2382 TLGGNSVA
+2382 
-2390 NYVLAES
+2390 
-2397 GNQTE
+2397 
-2402 TTATITAKEVTVAI
+2402 
-2416 TPNGGTYGSVTA
+2416 
-2428 AAAVLSGVVNGET
+2428 
-2441 VSVTLTY
+2441 
-2448 TGNGYDSTDVP
+2448 
-2459 VNAGSYT
+2459 
-2466 VTASIA
+2466 
-2472 NANYT
+2472 
-2477 LTGYTEASF
+2477 
-2486 VIAKA
+2486 
-2491 VAEAPQILG
+2491 
-2500 KVYNG
+2500 
-2505 RSQSADVAESPLYTV
+2505 
-2520 KTNNGGTSV
+2520 
-2529 GTYPVELE
+2529 
-2537 LTDSNNY
+2537 
-2544 KWEATDDAVLSL
+2544 
-2556 TFTISKTG
+2556 
-2564 NKWATVPQIS
+2564 
-2574 GWTYGG
+2574 
-2580 IAATPNAA
+2580 
-2588 AQYGDYTV
+2588 
-2596 TYAVKDSDTFTADV
+2596 
-2610 PTKAGNYTA
+2610 
-2619 RFTVT
+2619 
-2624 DTADYAGLTET
+2624 
-2635 VDFVI
+2635 
-2640 VPKAVTVSGITA
+2640 
-2652 NNKAYDGTT
+2652 
-2661 NATLDFS
+2661 
-2668 NAKFDGILENDKL
+2668 
-2681 TVTAKG
+2681 
-2687 VFEKTEAGKWKV
+2687 
-2699 AISDLTLGGNSVANY
+2699 
-2714 VLAESGNQTKTTAT
+2714 
-2728 ITAKQIT
+2728 
-2735 VSITPN
+2735 SIT
-2741 GGTYGETITPA
+2741 
-2752 TVKAN
+2752 
-2757 DVVGED
+2757 
-2763 TPTITLTYTGTAN
+2763 
-2776 DGTEYTGTTP
+2776 
-2786 PAKAGTYTVTAT
+2786 
-2798 TTNPNYTLDPDT
+2798 
-2810 NTAEFAIT
+2810 
-2818 KRPATVTPDNKSKVY
+2818 
-2833 EEKDPDLTYAVSG
+2833 
-2846 VLDGETLKGIT
+2846 
-2857 LTRAEGEN
+2857 
-2865 AGEYAITA
+2865 
-2873 TADAGANPNYDVTF
+2873 
-2887 AEGTLTIELKSIKGA
+2887 GA

-2908 ALTANGAEQTQ
+2908 GLIANGAEQTQ
-2919 TVEKVLLDDKELP
+2919 TVEKVLLGGKELP

-2940 NTATDPGRYTLTVT
+2940 NTATAPGKYTLTVT
-2954 AKGNYTDSVE
+2954 AKGNYIDSVE
-2964 QTYAIAPAKAEDAP
+2964 QTYAIAP
-2978 GEEIAISS
+2978 GEEIVISS
-2986 GKVKVDVKSE
+2986 GKVKVVVKSE
-2996 GTVPPAALLTDKVEL
+2996 GAVPPATLLTDKAEL

-3058 KGYTIGHYLDI
+3058 KDYTIGQYLDI

-3078 GSQQAG
+3078 GKQQDG
-3084 VALHT
+3084 VALRT
-3089 TRDALTISVVV
+3089 TKNALTISVAV

-3112 RTYCIVRNH
+3112 RTYCIVRRH
-3121 EGTITVL
+3121 DGAITVL
-3128 DAAFDAANKTLTFK
+3128 DAAFDAASKTLTFK

-3155 TAVPSSGSNP
+3155 TAVPGSGSNP

-3175 AMKNEVAAPTPAPT
+3175 TKKNEVAAPT

-3218 VASLLGLAVVFVCKK
+3218 VASLLGLAVVFICKK

>member
-35 VSVTQEAQIPAP
+35 VTATQETETPAP
-47 AAEEEEEEKKTTSA
+47 APEEKEKEKEEEKTTPA
-61 ENGADENDP
+61 ENGAGENAS

-85 AEKNTADGETDKEAA
+85 AEKNSADEEPGKEAA

-124 QLVMAAAAGPDEP
+124 RLVMAAAAGPGEP

-142 NNLLALADAGQNAA
+142 NNLLALADEGQNAA
-156 EERSTT
+156 EGRSTT

-172 EAASVTKADGTVST
+172 EAASVTKADGTERGT
-186 YKTLPAALNAAQDGD
+186 YASLPAALNAAQDGD

-335 TVRSLYVKE
+335 TVCNLYVKE

-373 FDSVNFLNNGGTIAI
+373 FDSVNFLNNGGTIAV

-427 AKTMTDVTVGA
+427 AKNLTDVTVGA
-438 HTHTPDENGK
+438 HTHVPDEHGK

-476 AAAVESNDSTLQL
+476 AAAVESNGSTLQL
-489 LHDIDLGDTKYGL
+489 LYDIDLGAANDDL

-513 NSKTLSG
+513 NGKTLSG
-520 KVDYQLLTVSGTA
+520 EVYSKLLTINGTA

-542 VNTFSNDSP
+542 VNTFSKNSSDMNS
-551 AMSRGLA
+551 GLA

-585 TDAVCLSDGN
+585 TDAVEVDDGS
-595 LTVANGTFTG
+595 LTVTSGTFTG
-605 AILVM
+605 AITVM
-610 PKPADQHPVLKI
+610 SKSSDVHPTLKI
-622 TSATLHNGIGYFI
+622 KTATLHNGITYFTK
-635 WNTSNPDYDGV
+635 NTSQPDYDVV
-646 KALFADGSLLF
+646 KAFFADGSLLF
-657 DKDGNY
+657 DKDGKY
-663 IDITNEDYWQTDSS
+663 IDITKAEYWESGST
-677 EEESFTATIFAYGE
+677 EEYSISVFQYGKESI
-691 ECSVKPHTHTIVNG
+691 VKPHTHTIVNG

-713 AGDGCIAHAVWSPY
+713 AGDGCIAHAVWSPW
-727 ADYPQWRTT
+727 ADDPIWGTT
-736 HIKTM
+736 HFKTM
-741 DELREMITSPSTKW
+741 DELREKITDSGTEW
-755 SDFDENATVTF
+755 LDYDNNATVTF

-776 LIDRYYTNIIIDLNG
+776 LIDNYYTNIIIDLNG
-791 HTLSGALDAPIIT
+791 HTLSGALDDPIIT
-804 ANFGSGPATIVF
+804 ANFVSGTGTIVF

-822 NTGSG
+822 NTGNG
-827 EAIRLAKGRVTL
+827 EAIRLAKGKVTL
-839 ENVDVTGDLSLTPEF
+839 ENVDVTGDLSLTYDF

-871 KICTVNDAGGWQKVL
+871 KICTVNDAGGWQKLL

-912 DSPLENVTVKPCNHK
+912 DSPLENITVKPCNHK
-927 DADGKSTFTYKPARQ
+927 DADGKSTFTYKPERQ

-955 HEHRTKLADGKLHCE
+955 HEHRTELADGKLHCE

-1019 YYGSNTIDLNGFTVK
+1019 YYGSNTIDLNGFKVT
-1034 ASNPSGVLFAP
+1034 ASNSSGVLFAP
-1045 YVSAYTM
+1045 YVSAYKM
-1052 TLQNSAVNQG
+1052 TLQNSAKNQG
-1062 RYECEYLKVYN
+1062 RYVCEYLQVYN
-1073 NGTLAIPAENNNLTI
+1073 DGTLAIPAENNNLTI
-1088 SEVLIESDG
+1088 SAVLIKSDG

-1116 LAGLLVPG
+1116 LAGLLVSG

-1130 ASGEP
+1130 TSGEP
-1135 AAMYDADG
+1135 AAMYDANG
-1143 NALTELTNV
+1143 TALTELTNV
-1152 TVKPCRHDTAVC
+1152 TVQPCSHDTAVC

-1178 FVASVTKDDAT
+1178 FVASVTKDGT
-1189 TYYTDLQTAFGAADG
+1189 PTYYTDLQNAFSAADG
-1204 NTVKLLANVQD
+1204 NTVKLLANVRD

-1257 LEVPSGMT
+1257 LKVPSGMT

-1282 WCSGVE
+1282 WCSGAE

-1297 SIWPMPIRSVTAAN
+1297 SIWPVPIRSVTAAN

-1356 TDSTYQLPVDLA
+1356 TDSTYQLPVNLA
-1368 AGTYTYRLTAATE
+1368 AGTYTYRLTATE

-1395 PVSIEGAAVNVQSL
+1395 PVSIEGAAVNAQSL

-1438 ATPQTDVGSYTLT
+1438 ATPQTDVGSYMLT

-1458 TGEIENVNWKIEP
+1458 TGIIENVNWKIEP
-1471 MQLYRFCDIEPV
+1471 MQLYRFCNIEPV

-1498 ALTFR
+1498 ALTFHDANAR
-1503 TTGAVVTLPEDVYDI
+1503 GASVTLPEDAYDI
-1518 TNARFTMRQDDGT
+1518 TNARFTMQQGDGT
-1531 YVESPEAGNGK
+1531 YVESPEAGDGK
-1542 SLSFTVTLKNGNYV
+1542 SLSFTVTLKSGNYV
-1556 FKGGTADVMDCD
+1556 FKDGTADVMDCD
-1568 YTTDSVDMF
+1568 YTTDKVDMF
-1577 TIMQDTISLSG
+1577 TIKQDTISLSG

-1595 FNDLAKTYEIELK
+1595 FNDLAKTYAIELK
-1608 PLLDDILSQQ
+1608 PLLDEILSQQ

-1629 QYGKPSV
+1629 KYGKPSV
-1636 FMDSDYYPAGGAT
+1636 SMYSDYYPVGSAT
-1649 IGNGN
+1649 IENGK
-1654 LSLSINKATSSKQG
+1654 LSLPIKKAASSKQD
-1668 EEIGTVAV
+1668 EKIGTVTV

-1690 HVSAQDKLVPVLAEG
+1690 HVIAKDKLVPV
-1705 NTVSASDITYGQ
+1705 
-1717 KLANSTLTATGSMIC
+1717 M
-1732 PRTKKVIPG
+1732 
-1741 TFAWTNPEAKPGAAG
+1741 
-1756 DYTASWTFTPAEGYE
+1756 
-1771 EYAPATGNVTVKV
+1771 
-1784 NKADPTFNAPTAQE
+1784 
-1798 NLTYTGQE
+1798 
-1806 QALITAGM
+1806 
-1814 TDYGTMQY
+1814 
-1822 SLTENGTYSQ
+1822 
-1832 DIPTGTD
+1832 
-1839 AGAYTVWYRVIGDAN
+1839 
-1854 HNDTA
+1854 
-1859 PASVA
+1859 
-1864 VSIGKKP
+1864 
-1871 LPITEVTAAPKTYDG
+1871 
-1886 TTNADISSVTFDN
+1886 
-1899 VTLNRG
+1899 
-1905 TDYNVTASFDDAS
+1905 
-1918 VGNGKNITAT
+1918 
-1928 VTLMGKAANNYALEQ
+1928 
-1943 SNFLATGSI
+1943 
-1952 TKAAAPGSGLC
+1952 
-1963 PAVTVINDLAKTYEM
+1963 
-1978 VLSNDYL
+1978 
-1985 PKLSSPCEYGNVS
+1985 
-1998 YSLRGTYLT
+1998 
-2007 GGYKDTVQVKVMEE
+2007 
-2021 NGQYKLKL
+2021 
-2029 TVPAVDYNRVS
+2029 
-2040 SVGTIDVS
+2040 
-2048 VTSDNYQDFYLTIG
+2048 
-2062 VKTKNKDVPVPDG
+2062 DG
-2075 TISASNITYGQA
+2075 TISATGITYGQTLA
-2087 LNDSKITG
+2087 DSKLTVNGTMKDRTTGATVNGTFTWTDGTIKPAANDSYEAEW
-2095 KMKDDGKTIDGTFA
+2095 TFT
-2109 WKNGAINP
+2109 P
-2117 DAGSYDAEWVFTPAE
+2117 DAP
-2132 GYEEYA
+2132 EYA
-2138 TVTGTAPVTVN
+2138 AVTGTVTVTVN
-2149 RKAVTV
+2149 PKAVTV

-2162 KVYDGNTNAT
+2162 KVYDGNTDAV
-2172 LDFSN
+2172 LDCSN

-2182 ILENDKLTVT
+2182 ILENDTLTVT
-2192 AKGVFEKTEAGK
+2192 ATGTFVSANAGK
-2204 WNVAISDLTLGGNSV
+2204 QKVKISGFKLGGDSA
-2219 ANYVLAESGNQTETT
+2219 ANYVPSTENNQTETT

-2239 KEVTVTI
+2239 KEVIVTI

-2286 SVPTDVGSYTVTA
+2286 TVPTNAGSYTVTA

-2305 YILTG
+2305 YVLTG
-2310 ETTANFVITPKTVI
+2310 KTTANFVIKP
-2324 VSGITAKDKA
+2324 
-2334 YDGTTNATLDFSN
+2334 
-2347 AKFDGI
+2347 
-2353 LENDK
+2353 
-2358 LTVTAKGVFEK
+2358 
-2369 TEAGKRAVAISDL
+2369 
-2382 TLGGNSVA
+2382 
-2390 NYVLAES
+2390 
-2397 GNQTE
+2397 
-2402 TTATITAKEVTVAI
+2402 
-2416 TPNGGTYGSVTA
+2416 
-2428 AAAVLSGVVNGET
+2428 
-2441 VSVTLTY
+2441 
-2448 TGNGYDSTDVP
+2448 
-2459 VNAGSYT
+2459 
-2466 VTASIA
+2466 
-2472 NANYT
+2472 
-2477 LTGYTEASF
+2477 
-2486 VIAKA
+2486 
-2491 VAEAPQILG
+2491 
-2500 KVYNG
+2500 
-2505 RSQSADVAESPLYTV
+2505 
-2520 KTNNGGTSV
+2520 
-2529 GTYPVELE
+2529 
-2537 LTDSNNY
+2537 
-2544 KWEATDDAVLSL
+2544 
-2556 TFTISKTG
+2556 
-2564 NKWATVPQIS
+2564 
-2574 GWTYGG
+2574 
-2580 IAATPNAA
+2580 
-2588 AQYGDYTV
+2588 
-2596 TYAVKDSDTFTADV
+2596 
-2610 PTKAGNYTA
+2610 
-2619 RFTVT
+2619 
-2624 DTADYAGLTET
+2624 
-2635 VDFVI
+2635 
-2640 VPKAVTVSGITA
+2640 
-2652 NNKAYDGTT
+2652 
-2661 NATLDFS
+2661 
-2668 NAKFDGILENDKL
+2668 
-2681 TVTAKG
+2681 
-2687 VFEKTEAGKWKV
+2687 
-2699 AISDLTLGGNSVANY
+2699 
-2714 VLAESGNQTKTTAT
+2714 
-2728 ITAKQIT
+2728 
-2735 VSITPN
+2735 
-2741 GGTYGETITPA
+2741 
-2752 TVKAN
+2752 
-2757 DVVGED
+2757 
-2763 TPTITLTYTGTAN
+2763 
-2776 DGTEYTGTTP
+2776 
-2786 PAKAGTYTVTAT
+2786 
-2798 TTNPNYTLDPDT
+2798 
-2810 NTAEFAIT
+2810 
-2818 KRPATVTPDNKSKVY
+2818 
-2833 EEKDPDLTYAVSG
+2833 
-2846 VLDGETLKGIT
+2846 
-2857 LTRAEGEN
+2857 
-2865 AGEYAITA
+2865 
-2873 TADAGANPNYDVTF
+2873 
-2887 AEGTLTIELKSIKGA
+2887 KSIKGA

-2908 ALTANGAEQTQ
+2908 GLIANGAEQTQ
-2919 TVEKVLLDDKELP
+2919 TVEKVLLDDKEIP
-2932 ADSYTVAG
+2932 ADSYTVTD

-2964 QTYAIAPAKAEDAP
+2964 QTYAIAPGAEIVID
-2978 GEEIAISS
+2978 S
-2986 GKVKVDVKSE
+2986 GKVKVVVKSE
-2996 GTVPPAALLTDKVEL
+2996 GAVPPATLLTDKAEL

-3042 EANVPDEVKT
+3042 EANVHDEVKT

-3058 KGYTIGHYLDI
+3058 KDYTIGQYLDI

-3084 VALHT
+3084 VALYT
-3089 TRDALTISVVV
+3089 TRDALTISVAV

-3121 EGTITVL
+3121 DGAITVL
-3128 DAAFDAANKTLTFK
+3128 DAAFDAASKTLTFK

-3165 GSNNSSNDSE
+3165 GSNNSSNGSE
-3175 AMKNEVAAPTPAPT
+3175 TKKNEVAAPTPAPT